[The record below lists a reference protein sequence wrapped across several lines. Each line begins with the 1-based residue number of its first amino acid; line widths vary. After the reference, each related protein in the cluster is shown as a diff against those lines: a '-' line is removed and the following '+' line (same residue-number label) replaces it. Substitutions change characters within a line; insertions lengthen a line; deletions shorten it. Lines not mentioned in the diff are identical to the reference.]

1 MTEWDT
7 SLKDWERRIVAG
19 EPLVPDLPLFEEEA
33 DKAVRIFKRLR
44 IADMPGR
51 PRIGEVTDEWVF
63 AFVRAIFGCY
73 DPVERARLIQTFF
86 LLVSKKNT
94 KSTIAAGIMMTAL
107 ILNKRHFG
115 EFLIIAPTKEIADN
129 SFKPAFGMIEE
140 ASDPELAKI
149 FKGNQITRT
158 IVNRLTHASLA
169 VKAADADTVGG
180 QKAIGVLVDELWL
193 FGKKAEAENI
203 LSEATG
209 SLASRPEGF
218 VIYLST
224 QSDSPPAGVF
234 KKKLEYHRKVRD
246 GEIADPTSLQVIYE
260 FPPAMIKSGA
270 WKESANWHI
279 TNPNLGRSVS
289 QRWLEAEFAKKQAEG
304 KDSFALFAAKHLNV
318 ESGGGIRSDSWPGAK
333 FWKRQGDPGLTLDEI
348 LTRCDVVVVGIDGG
362 GLDDI
367 FGLSALGRDR
377 DTRDWLAWSHGW
389 CHEGVLEE
397 RKSIASQLRDF
408 EAAGELTI
416 VDDRLEDVSEI
427 VGVVSQIRDSGLLGG
442 VGVDPAGLGELV
454 DAFAGI
460 DVTQD
465 SGLLIGVPQGFGLMN
480 ALKTTER
487 KLANG
492 TLHHSGSALAA
503 WCVINLKIE
512 PTATAIRAT
521 KAATLDKKIDVA
533 MSLFNA
539 AFLMARNPSPV
550 APAADI
556 DGFLSSPILA

>member
-1 MTEWDT
+1 M
-7 SLKDWERRIVAG
+7 
-19 EPLVPDLPLFEEEA
+19 
-33 DKAVRIFKRLR
+33 
-44 IADMPGR
+44 
-51 PRIGEVTDEWVF
+51 
-63 AFVRAIFGCY
+63 
-73 DPVERARLIQTFF
+73 
-86 LLVSKKNT
+86 
-94 KSTIAAGIMMTAL
+94 
-107 ILNKRHFG
+107 
-115 EFLIIAPTKEIADN
+115 
-129 SFKPAFGMIEE
+129 
-140 ASDPELAKI
+140 
-149 FKGNQITRT
+149 
-158 IVNRLTHASLA
+158 
-169 VKAADADTVGG
+169 
-180 QKAIGVLVDELWL
+180 
-193 FGKKAEAENI
+193 
-203 LSEATG
+203 
-209 SLASRPEGF
+209 
-218 VIYLST
+218 
-224 QSDSPPAGVF
+224 
-234 KKKLEYHRKVRD
+234 
-246 GEIADPTSLQVIYE
+246 
-260 FPPAMIKSGA
+260 
-270 WKESANWHI
+270 
-279 TNPNLGRSVS
+279 
-289 QRWLEAEFAKKQAEG
+289 
-304 KDSFALFAAKHLNV
+304 
-318 ESGGGIRSDSWPGAK
+318 
-333 FWKRQGDPGLTLDEI
+333 
-348 LTRCDVVVVGIDGG
+348 VVVGIDGG